1 MLLKNVQTQPE
12 NVDKQTLAGKSR
24 NSRLYRIVFMSL
36 PPSDHSLSKPEPKPV
51 TTPER
56 VQQEQT
62 PAQAV
67 VLSGPQR
74 FLYLCLGFLMLG
86 LGIIGAILPVM
97 PTTIFII
104 LAAWFF
110 ARSSPKL
117 EKRILA
123 HPQFGPLVIK
133 WRDRGAIPRRAKKF
147 ACGGMMIGYAIFLW
161 SAQPGL
167 YLGAGVALFMLACAY
182 YVVSRPEE

>member
-1 MLLKNVQTQPE
+1 
-12 NVDKQTLAGKSR
+12 
-24 NSRLYRIVFMSL
+24 MSL
-36 PPSDHSLSKPEPKPV
+36 PPSNHTDQPKVLPQDPV
-51 TTPER
+51 SSDSVSPD
-56 VQQEQT
+56 
-62 PAQAV
+62 AV
-67 VLSGPQR
+67 SNVVSGPKR
-74 FLYLCLGFLMLG
+74 VLYFCLGFFMLA

-123 HPQFGPLVIK
+123 HPQFGPLVVK
-133 WRDRGAIPRRAKKF
+133 WRDSGAIPRRAKKF
-147 ACGGMMIGYAIFLW
+147 ACGDMMIGYAIFLW

-167 YLGAGVALFMLACAY
+167 YLGLGVALFMLACAY